1 MLTLFVLAFIINL
14 CHWFFTY
21 WCRCAPWWLHLQS
34 GSSSEIRKATGSPRI
49 TSSCMSIT
57 PRWRKS
63 IIPSNSS
70 MTPMSI
76 TRRWRKSIIPSNSS
90 MTPVSGHMYN
100 PPTSIGMV
108 IFCDVLIHCAFWFD
122 VIPFLYFCLCLP
134 LFEETDPK
142 CITKLHIKDHIASV
156 SF

>member
-14 CHWFFTY
+14 CHLFFTY
-21 WCRCAPWWLHLQS
+21 WCRCAPWWLHLQF

-76 TRRWRKSIIPSNSS
+76 TSRWRKSIIPSNSS
-90 MTPVSGHMYN
+90 MTPCVRPHVQ
-100 PPTSIGMV
+100 PTNQYWHGNILWCFYS
-108 IFCDVLIHCAFWFD
+108 
-122 VIPFLYFCLCLP
+122 LCLLVWCNSISLFLP
-134 LFEETDPK
+134 LLTLVWGDRSK
-142 CITKLHIKDHIASV
+142 V
-156 SF
+156 YY

>member
-21 WCRCAPWWLHLQS
+21 WCCCAPWWLRLLS

-57 PRWRKS
+57 PDGGRVS
-63 IIPSNSS
+63 FPVIPV
-70 MTPMSI
+70 
-76 TRRWRKSIIPSNSS
+76 WLL
-90 MTPVSGHMYN
+90 VSGHMYN

-108 IFCDVLIHCAFWFD
+108 IFCDVFTHCAFWFD

-134 LFEETDPK
+134 LFEEIDPK
-142 CITKLHIKDHIASV
+142 SITKLHIKDNIASV